1 MLLHS
6 SGGNQ
11 SGLTDE
17 LYKQVVALLNLVKT
31 SINRIPEAAALFMDE
46 LANVIQKGCLDR
58 KIEVCM

>member
-1 MLLHS
+1 MLLYS

-11 SGLTDE
+11 SCLTDE